1 MNRIIVGVLAAATV
15 VIAIVVYDRTHRR
28 AVLPKT
34 ESAHRSLSTLVQG
47 A

>member
-1 MNRIIVGVLAAATV
+1 MNRNIVGVLAAAAV